1 MCLICQHPSPMAVRY
16 VYSVLFLLANLF
28 AWVVRQS
35 RVTFFQGQ
43 RRGGCHG
50 DRDCLAAEGVLIIS
64 LTTFV
69 SSQKKILLISPNN
82 MHIFFLVMFFS
93 TMYTSKVQD
102 PRNSW
107 HCQWWPAKIILLAG
121 SIMVSTFTPSSLIQI
136 YGEVAP
142 FGAGYLKV
150 IALSVIAYGVSMV
163 VIILMSF
170 WPNGFYMEP
179 GLVGAY
185 SVFLCFA
192 AIKSEP
198 ETDCYKKGK
207 AGVNWKT
214 LISFVAELIGTTYA
228 VFSTGKDYK
237 CIQLRNVV
245 ESEDDVPYG
254 YGFFHFVFAMGSMY
268 FGMLFVGWDTHHI
281 MEKWSIDVSWTSAWV
296 HIVNEGLAVISF
308 GK

>member
-1 MCLICQHPSPMAVRY
+1 
-16 VYSVLFLLANLF
+16 
-28 AWVVRQS
+28 
-35 RVTFFQGQ
+35 
-43 RRGGCHG
+43 
-50 DRDCLAAEGVLIIS
+50 
-64 LTTFV
+64 
-69 SSQKKILLISPNN
+69 
-82 MHIFFLVMFFS
+82 
-93 TMYTSKVQD
+93 
-102 PRNSW
+102 
-107 HCQWWPAKIILLAG
+107 
-121 SIMVSTFTPSSLIQI
+121 
-136 YGEVAP
+136 
-142 FGAGYLKV
+142 
-150 IALSVIAYGVSMV
+150 
-163 VIILMSF
+163 
-170 WPNGFYMEP
+170 MEP

-237 CIQLRNVV
+237 CIQFRNVV

-308 GK
+308 VAILLARIYGIGWLRQLLARIFGIGDQHQHQHQPPPHEMNTAAAAAAAAARAGAPPSPPLSQRTEEIDDDMVQSIIDSIDHGPQPSPVEEQGIMSADTTVVLGRNMNRSRNRNDDAAGASSSSAAPAAAAAGGGRRMPTRKGMFFCLCLQGTLICFASLYYMLYTQRPIQ